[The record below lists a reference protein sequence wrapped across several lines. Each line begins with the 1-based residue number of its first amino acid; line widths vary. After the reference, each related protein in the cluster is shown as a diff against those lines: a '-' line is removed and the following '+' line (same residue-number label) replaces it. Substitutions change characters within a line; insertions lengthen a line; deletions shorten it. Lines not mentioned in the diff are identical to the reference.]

1 MNEEKFG
8 SEKCHSLIHKEFFSY
23 KSHPQKPIRICVEF
37 VLEIFAEQSFSFL
50 NPVQPHGRDVGTT
63 AMITEEKPTKL
74 SDCRVFGDEAINL
87 LYD

>member
-1 MNEEKFG
+1 MSFADPQRIFQLQITPTE
-8 SEKCHSLIHKEFFSY
+8 
-23 KSHPQKPIRICVEF
+23 QKPIRICVEF